1 MDQKTKQ
8 IKRNMEMKT
17 HYIHT
22 QNTQREGTHIKMAHC
37 NQYFCCLYHTVYNKK
52 RSIYRNQYPLSSLV
66 NLITVCYL
74 NRAKTFFFEEWVET
88 LIFLFLMNFCLF
100 LSLFFFY
107 TPNTFGPSNFS
118 GGKFSGCGKFIVLW
132 QEWKET
138 EERGESWDRLA
149 EREGGCRCSSG
160 SGVGGGI

>member
-100 LSLFFFY
+100 LSLFFF
-107 TPNTFGPSNFS
+107 TPPTPLDLPISLVVNSQAVVNS
-118 GGKFSGCGKFIVLW
+118 
-132 QEWKET
+132 
-138 EERGESWDRLA
+138 
-149 EREGGCRCSSG
+149 
-160 SGVGGGI
+160 